1 MLRHSLLLVGL
12 VLVGFPL
19 GNQRLQASEVIPL
32 PQRKPSHDISLGGSS
47 ALKPE
52 TKEHL
57 APLPVLKPVGIVP
70 NNKKMVATPEGG
82 VRIVDDKA
90 NKVSNILFS
99 DRQDRL
105 TREIFDLQNQGRIK
119 EADQKISQLN
129 NKIILG
135 HILAER
141 YLHPTAYNSSSAEL
155 LEWLKHY
162 EDLPQAKK
170 IYELALIKSSNP
182 KTLKEPKNKKV
193 ISGNLNALTQAGKTY
208 TSTKKRSEDQNARVK
223 KLNSE
228 IDYNIRKQQPTL
240 ALNILNNDY
249 AVQFIDDVEY
259 DRLRAVVASGYLHA
273 EKIDDALSLSQLSL
287 DRSGALTPMAGWVN
301 GLAHWQKGNYT
312 QAAQSFEVTAS
323 SPYASGWMVSAAAYW
338 ASRAHMHTGN
348 AMMVSKWLGI
358 AATYPRTF
366 YGLVATRAL
375 GHDSRFNW
383 DVPSLSREYAN
394 LIEKTERGK
403 RAAALIAAEKTELAE
418 EELKYFNF
426 GKSQEKKQALLSYA
440 NYYKLPS
447 LLMRLGNAVPNPIG
461 GLYDAALYP
470 VADFEPKSGYNIDK
484 ALVYAFIRQ
493 ESRFNQLASN
503 ASGATGLMQ
512 LMPATAVHISGQNV
526 YEESS
531 GQYQLKRPEINLE
544 LGQKYIQELLDNE
557 SVNNDLMLLAIA
569 YNAGPGNLSK
579 WKAERGHITDPLL
592 FIESI
597 PFPETRAFVERVL
610 SNYWIYRMR
619 MNESTPSLDAVASG
633 KWAHYTGKNDSSSR
647 LASR

>member
-1 MLRHSLLLVGL
+1 MNSYRMLRHSLLLVGL

-19 GNQRLQASEVIPL
+19 GSQRSQASEVIPL
-32 PQRKPSHDISLGGSS
+32 PQRKPSHDISLDWASPV
-47 ALKPE
+47 LKPE
-52 TKEHL
+52 IKEHL
-57 APLPVLKPVGIVP
+57 VPLPVLKPEGIVP

-182 KTLKEPKNKKV
+182 KTLKEPQYKKI
-193 ISGNLNALTQAGKTY
+193 ISGNLNALTQVGKTY
-208 TSTKKRSEDQNARVK
+208 MSTKKRNEDQKARVK

-273 EKIDDALSLSQLSL
+273 DKIDEALSLSQLSL
-287 DRSGALTPMAGWVN
+287 DRSGALVPMAGWVN
-301 GLAHWQKGNYT
+301 GLAHWQKGNHT
-312 QAAQSFEVTAS
+312 QAAQSFELTAS

-358 AATYPRTF
+358 AATYPRT
-366 YGLVATRAL
+366 LVVLT
-375 GHDSRFNW
+375 GMF
-383 DVPSLSREYAN
+383 
-394 LIEKTERGK
+394 
-403 RAAALIAAEKTELAE
+403 
-418 EELKYFNF
+418 
-426 GKSQEKKQALLSYA
+426 
-440 NYYKLPS
+440 LP
-447 LLMRLGNAVPNPIG
+447 
-461 GLYDAALYP
+461 
-470 VADFEPKSGYNIDK
+470 
-484 ALVYAFIRQ
+484 
-493 ESRFNQLASN
+493 
-503 ASGATGLMQ
+503 
-512 LMPATAVHISGQNV
+512 
-526 YEESS
+526 
-531 GQYQLKRPEINLE
+531 
-544 LGQKYIQELLDNE
+544 
-557 SVNNDLMLLAIA
+557 
-569 YNAGPGNLSK
+569 
-579 WKAERGHITDPLL
+579 
-592 FIESI
+592 
-597 PFPETRAFVERVL
+597 
-610 SNYWIYRMR
+610 
-619 MNESTPSLDAVASG
+619 
-633 KWAHYTGKNDSSSR
+633 
-647 LASR
+647 